1 HSYLHSFP
9 TRRSSDL
16 IIIRPLGVFV
26 HTRMINSPRK
36 TKKHLFALCPLF
48 QRHKREL
55 PPTVQG
61 FLNWPAARW
70 QLGKIRFTTQLF
82 HSRSEEHTSELQS
95 RFDL

>member
-1 HSYLHSFP
+1 
-9 TRRSSDL
+9 
-16 IIIRPLGVFV
+16 
-26 HTRMINSPRK
+26 MINSPRK

-82 HSRSEEHTSELQS
+82 HSQEETNMEIFSVATALFQFLASLMSLLS
-95 RFDL
+95 RFPLMG